1 MTRKKEVS
9 EKSLE
14 LNVCAEML
22 QCLRGYPDYREGSV
36 DWPDSKGGTSTR
48 LGYKDFG
55 NAGDLALMLQF
66 KSPWA
71 TYYGDDFYKFS
82 VNKRQHEALER
93 LGSPE
98 AVFYAF
104 PLYSRWS
111 KADRDAP
118 NLLQDTWLLS
128 VSCIPSGRLVQ
139 ESTPIVVSRRNH
151 SSVRVESATYPFWE
165 ATCEA
170 VNARA
175 YFERDLR
182 EAVDRPR
189 LIRVAMLREW
199 IEFSEMAALRF
210 RNLGI
215 FYIPV

>member
-22 QCLRGYPDYREGSV
+22 QCLRGYPDYRKALWIGLTQREERQQGL
-36 DWPDSKGGTSTR
+36 DTR
-48 LGYKDFG
+48 IR
-55 NAGDLALMLQF
+55 NADDLALMLQF

-71 TYYGDDFYKFS
+71 TYYGDNFYKFS

-93 LGSPE
+93 LGNPE

-104 PLYSRWS
+104 PLYSRWT
-111 KADRDAP
+111 KADKDAP
-118 NLLQDTWLLS
+118 NLLQDTWLLP
-128 VSCIPSGRLVQ
+128 VSCIPSGGLAR
-139 ESTPIVVSRRNH
+139 ESTPIVVSRRNQ
-151 SSVRVESATYPFWE
+151 SSVKVKSDTYPYWE

-170 VNARA
+170 VNARE

-182 EAVDRPR
+182 ETVDRPR
-189 LIRVAMLREW
+189 LVRVALLKEW

-215 FYIPV
+215 FYIPL

>member
-22 QCLRGYPDYREGSV
+22 QWLRGYLDYRKALWIGLTQREERQQGL
-36 DWPDSKGGTSTR
+36 DAR
-48 LGYKDFG
+48 IR
-55 NAGDLALMLQF
+55 NADDLALMLQF

-71 TYYGDDFYKFS
+71 TYYGDSFYKFS
-82 VNKRQHEALER
+82 VNKRQHEAMER

-118 NLLQDTWLLS
+118 NLLQDTWLLP
-128 VSCIPSGRLVQ
+128 VACIPSGGLVR

-151 SSVRVESATYPFWE
+151 SSVKVASDTYPYWE

-170 VNARA
+170 VNARE

-182 EAVDRPR
+182 ETLDRPR
-189 LIRVAMLREW
+189 LIRVALLKEW

-215 FYIPV
+215 FYIPL

>member
-22 QCLRGYPDYREGSV
+22 QCLRDYPDYRKALWIGLTQREEREQGL
-36 DWPDSKGGTSTR
+36 DTTIR
-48 LGYKDFG
+48 
-55 NAGDLALMLQF
+55 NADDLALMLQF

-71 TYYGDDFYKFS
+71 TYYGDNYYKFS
-82 VNKRQHEALER
+82 VNKRQHEALLR
-93 LGSPE
+93 LGNPE

-104 PLYSRWS
+104 PLYNRWS
-111 KADRDAP
+111 KADKDAP
-118 NLLQDTWLLS
+118 DLLQDTWLLP
-128 VSCIPSGRLVQ
+128 VSCIPPGGLVR

-151 SSVRVESATYPFWE
+151 LSVKVKSDSYPYWK

-170 VNARA
+170 VNARQ
-175 YFERDLR
+175 YLERDLR
-182 EAVDRPR
+182 ETVDRPR
-189 LIRVAMLREW
+189 FIRVALLKEW

-215 FYIPV
+215 FYIPL

>member
-1 MTRKKEVS
+1 MTRKKEIS

-22 QCLRGYPDYREGSV
+22 QCLRGYPDYRKALWIGLTQREECQQGL
-36 DWPDSKGGTSTR
+36 DTKIR
-48 LGYKDFG
+48 

-66 KSPWA
+66 KSPWV
-71 TYYGDDFYKFS
+71 TDYGDNFYKFS

-93 LGSPE
+93 LRSPE

-104 PLYSRWS
+104 PLYNRWS

-118 NLLQDTWLLS
+118 NLLRDTWLLP
-128 VSCIPSGRLVQ
+128 VSCIPSGGLVR
-139 ESTPIVVSRRNH
+139 ESTPIVVSQRNH
-151 SSVRVESATYPFWE
+151 SPVRVESATYPYWE

-182 EAVDRPR
+182 ETVDRPR
-189 LIRVAMLREW
+189 LIRVSLLKEW
-199 IEFSEMAALRF
+199 IEFSEMATLRF

-215 FYIPV
+215 FYIPL

>member
-22 QCLRGYPDYREGSV
+22 QCLRGYPDYRKALWIGLTQREERQQGL
-36 DWPDSKGGTSTR
+36 DTR
-48 LGYKDFG
+48 IR
-55 NAGDLALMLQF
+55 NADDLALMLQF

-71 TYYGDDFYKFS
+71 TYYGDNFYKFS

-93 LGSPE
+93 LGNPE

-111 KADRDAP
+111 KADKDAP
-118 NLLQDTWLLS
+118 NLLQDTWLLP
-128 VSCIPSGRLVQ
+128 VSCIPSGALVR
-139 ESTPIVVSRRNH
+139 ESTPIVVSRRNQ
-151 SSVRVESATYPFWE
+151 SSVKVESDTYPYWE
-165 ATCEA
+165 ATCEP
-170 VNARA
+170 VNARE

-182 EAVDRPR
+182 ETVDRPR
-189 LIRVAMLREW
+189 LVRVALLKEW

-215 FYIPV
+215 FYIPL